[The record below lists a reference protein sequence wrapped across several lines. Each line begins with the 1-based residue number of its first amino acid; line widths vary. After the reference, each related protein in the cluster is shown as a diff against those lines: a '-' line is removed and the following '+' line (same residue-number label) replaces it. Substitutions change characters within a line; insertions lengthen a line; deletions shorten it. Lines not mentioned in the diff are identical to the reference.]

1 MAARCAFQGRKKNRY
16 QDPSKRKKRRVL
28 TEEEKEAAR
37 QAAALRKAERER
49 AAAELAAQ
57 RSFRR
62 STKAKTDAASKARAA
77 EERQRKVSAS
87 DSSRRDDRWALNV
100 CFCCSNQAAARKR
113 PAPVKSVAL
122 TAQEVFLEA
131 AKTVVENT
139 RSLEALLKVKDANR
153 SQGPPKAPVQG
164 RRIIRRSRVGCADS
178 ITFTEVDDFPAVIN
192 AVAPPCMLWPCLGLL
207 WKVAADVCVMV

>member
-1 MAARCAFQGRKKNRY
+1 MAARCALQGRKKNRY

-122 TAQEVFLEA
+122 TAQEVG
-131 AKTVVENT
+131 N
-139 RSLEALLKVKDANR
+139 ALFGL
-153 SQGPPKAPVQG
+153 Q
-164 RRIIRRSRVGCADS
+164 
-178 ITFTEVDDFPAVIN
+178 
-192 AVAPPCMLWPCLGLL
+192 CLGDSEEARQLVSSL
-207 WKVAADVCVMV
+207 TPKMEGCPGCRFILQNVCIFILNL